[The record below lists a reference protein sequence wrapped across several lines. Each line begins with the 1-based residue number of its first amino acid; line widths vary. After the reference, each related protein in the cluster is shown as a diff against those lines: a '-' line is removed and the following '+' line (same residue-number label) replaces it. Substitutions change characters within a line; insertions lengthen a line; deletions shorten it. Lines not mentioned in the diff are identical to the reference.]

1 MGTTTTMGERDERDE
16 RAAEPGERNDRQN
29 ISSAER
35 WISMIGGSML
45 ALYGVRR
52 RDVPG
57 AAVAVLGAALVQR
70 GVTGHCAVYGAL
82 GIDTAEEEG
91 GFLEQKHGPAA
102 VLDASKAVKVERT
115 VTIDHPAAD
124 LYRFW
129 RNLEN
134 LPAIMD
140 HLESVTV
147 LDERRSRWKARAPA
161 GQSVEWEAEIINEI
175 PGELL
180 AWKSVNDATVPNA
193 GSVHFRPAP
202 GGRGT
207 ELKVVLE
214 YQPPA
219 GRLGALVAKMFGQ
232 EPDVQ
237 VREDLRRFKQTVE
250 AGEIPTTKGQP
261 SARKG

>member
-1 MGTTTTMGERDERDE
+1 MGTTTMSERDE

-134 LPAIMD
+134 LPRFMR
-140 HLESVTV
+140 HLESV
-147 LDERRSRWKARAPA
+147 ERVTDTISHWRAQGPA
-161 GQSVEWEAEIINEI
+161 GTVVEWDAEIHNE
-175 PGELL
+175 
-180 AWKSVNDATVPNA
+180 VPNQVIGWRSLEGADVVSA
-193 GSVHFRPAP
+193 GSVNFDSAAA
-202 GGRGT
+202 GRGT
-207 ELKVVLE
+207 RVTVHLQYSPPGGKVGAAFAKLF
-214 YQPPA
+214 
-219 GRLGALVAKMFGQ
+219 GRDA
-232 EPDVQ
+232 ETEI
-237 VREDLRRFKQTVE
+237 REDLRRFKQIVE
-250 AGEIPTTKGQP
+250 AGEVPTTQGQP
-261 SARKG
+261 RG

>member
-1 MGTTTTMGERDERDE
+1 MGTTSVDQGSGAEEER
-16 RAAEPGERNDRQN
+16 RQN

-35 WISMIGGSML
+35 WISMVGGSL
-45 ALYGVRR
+45 LSLYGLRR

-57 AAVAVLGAALVQR
+57 AAVAMLGAAIVHR

-82 GIDTAEEEG
+82 GVDTAHAG
-91 GFLEQKHGPAA
+91 QGFLEQKHGPAA
-102 VLDASKAVKVERT
+102 VLDASKAVKVERS
-115 VTIDHPAAD
+115 VTIQHPAGD

-134 LPAIMD
+134 LPAIME

-147 LDERRSRWKARAPA
+147 LDEKRSRWKAKAPA
-161 GQSVEWEAEIINEI
+161 GQTVEWEAEIINEI

-180 AWKSVNDATVPNA
+180 AWKSVHDATVPNA

-202 GGRGT
+202 AGRGT

-219 GRLGALVAKMFGQ
+219 GRLGALVAKMFGE
-232 EPDVQ
+232 EPDKQ

-250 AGEIPTTKGQP
+250 AGEIPTTKGQ
-261 SARKG
+261 ATGRKE